1 MAITIRAMQEADL
14 AIANQ
19 IFRLAFGTFIGLPNP
34 QDFARTM
41 NYMNRWYLDPSAAFV
56 AEDSGQ
62 IIGSN
67 IAVNWGSFGGFGPL
81 TVHPDYWNQKVGQQ
95 LVSAAMDYFAQH
107 QMSQLGIF
115 TFSNSP
121 KHLALYERFGFHP
134 RCLTAVMS
142 KPVQTQNSQDLLQPV
157 LKYSEL
163 PTAAQ
168 AAYLERCAELTDTVF
183 EGLNLSNEIHNV
195 AARQWG
201 ETVLLESQV
210 PGSPSD
216 NQPLE
221 GVAICHCGEGTEAGK
236 AACYVKFGAV
246 RSGDSRRDRVANRA
260 VQSLAFL
267 LQACETLAAQRGL
280 STLICGVNT
289 ERQDAYQLLRSL
301 GFRIDLLGVAML
313 CPNQPAFNHPG
324 AFVLD
329 DWR

>member
-14 AIANQ
+14 AIADHL
-19 IFRLAFGTFIGLPNP
+19 FRLAFGTFIGLPDP

-56 AEDSGQ
+56 AEDNGQ
-62 IIGSN
+62 IVGSN

-107 QMSQLGIF
+107 QISQLGIF

-142 KPVQTQNSQDLLQPV
+142 KPVQPQNSQTPLQSGLRYSDL
-157 LKYSEL
+157 
-163 PTAAQ
+163 AAAMQ
-168 AAYLERCAELTDTVF
+168 VDSLERCAELTNTVF
-183 EGLNLSNEIHNV
+183 EGLDLSNEIRTV
-195 AARQWG
+195 AARHWG
-201 ETVLLESQV
+201 ETVLLESQD
-210 PGSPSD
+210 SPVE
-216 NQPLE
+216 NQRLE
-221 GVAICHCGEGTEAGK
+221 GFAICHCGEGTEAGK
-236 AACYVKFGAV
+236 DACYVKFGAV
-246 RSGDSRRDRVANRA
+246 RSGDSRRDRFANRA
-260 VQSLAFL
+260 SQSLASL
-267 LQACETLAAQRGL
+267 LQACEGLAAQRGL

-289 ERQDAYQLLRSL
+289 ERQGAYQLLRSL
-301 GFRIDLLGVAML
+301 GFRIDILGVAML

>member
-1 MAITIRAMQEADL
+1 MVITIRAMQEADL

-19 IFRLAFGTFIGLPNP
+19 IFRLAFGRFIGLPDP

-41 NYMNRWYLDPSAAFV
+41 NYMNRWHLDPSAAFV
-56 AEDSGQ
+56 AEENGQ
-62 IIGSN
+62 VIGSN
-67 IAVNWGSFGGFGPL
+67 IAANWGSFGGFGPL

-142 KPVQTQNSQDLLQPV
+142 KPVQAHDSQVQPV
-157 LKYSEL
+157 LKHSEL
-163 PTAAQ
+163 PAETQ

-183 EGLNLSNEIHNV
+183 QGLNLSNEIRTV

-201 ETVLLESQV
+201 DTLLLERPV
-210 PGSPSD
+210 SD
-216 NQPLE
+216 SSGNNQRLE
-221 GVAICHCGEGTEAGK
+221 GLAICHCGEGTEAGK
-236 AACYVKFGAV
+236 GACYVKFGAV
-246 RSGDSRRDRVANRA
+246 RSGDRA
-260 VQSLAFL
+260 AQALTAL
-267 LQACETLAAQRGL
+267 LQACEALAAQRGL
-280 STLICGVNT
+280 STLTCGVNT
-289 ERQDAYQLLRSL
+289 ERQGAYQLLRSL
-301 GFRIDLLGVAML
+301 GFRIDILGVAML